1 MHYYLPLEIERLRFH
16 IAALYPIQ
24 EVNPAPI
31 KQYVLTKQVGAAPLF
46 NIDADTYFVAHG
58 GMKEDLDWIS
68 FHIDF
73 DVTHNH
79 LKINFKTT
87 PHTDKPAH
95 DKVPFTKVDAAPIEC
110 TQHPKRPDIAL
121 SLKSGKEGAFK
132 LDLNLEDAT
141 GNITHSSQLLLHI
154 VPNTNIWDIALDF
167 GSEASQ
173 LSVHRASSGGTVTSV
188 QMIPYLVSSFY
199 KHYEKVK
206 EEDFMQYD
214 RDGLFRSVFLAAS
227 EGVLRQTDPPNTDRE
242 LVPMLTLQSLMDEL
256 KTKKYKLLPTVK
268 LATFGI
274 GGSEIVTVNGQTEM
288 LSNLVGKIH
297 RKLIFNFLHTA
308 CKSITAN
315 ADRYIRFKLLIPN
328 VFNQTKIKELV
339 EKMERDVV
347 YFIKDFP
354 EYKLKGVEISTM
366 SESDAAFA
374 GYRAPVTAPLKANG
388 KYLIIDAGRGTT
400 DYSIVELTAAK
411 EAIGLYRSGF
421 IGAGALLTFAFLD
434 TLVMHL
440 LKEHYNK
447 VLKKELSQVDRV
459 EFFKKVICEADAKW
473 QTAFFQSVELLKQG
487 YGRHI
492 QEKGVL
498 IPEVVDG
505 EKVPDLMK
513 VDLNTLNNWLKEGF
527 LKKPNRSM
535 ADSFGFIQKT
545 TDALV
550 SHLLTDIQNIP
561 NAFAQIDKLDGIIL
575 SGRGFLFK
583 PLVAALKARFG
594 EKVVL
599 AENLKN
605 ICIQGAF
612 TNHRFNGNC
621 NMIGIP
627 YAAITRDDGKQV
639 IQHQPLT
646 PLQPIKTAK
655 SWWDWLP
662 SWGENGKSAAPARS
676 KQGKDN
682 YFRDMEGFLKGYG
695 DTHFNATTEAIFVS
709 GQEYEQ
715 QLPAT
720 NGLVNLF
727 FTGRDFLIR
736 SETHVETL
744 TPVPTL
750 ATSTEK
756 GFAAKTLFP
765 ALNAKGEVPLD
776 KIPDNNPLM

>member
-24 EVNPAPI
+24 EANPAPV
-31 KQYVLTKQVGAAPLF
+31 KQYVLIKQVGAVPLF

-58 GMKEDLDWIS
+58 GMKEDLDWTS

-73 DVTHNH
+73 DAIRNQ
-79 LKINFKTT
+79 LKINFKTVA
-87 PHTDKPAH
+87 HTDRPAH
-95 DKVPFTKVDAAPIEC
+95 DRIPYTKSDNAPIEC
-110 TQHPKRPDIAL
+110 TQHPHRPDIAL
-121 SLKSGKEGAFK
+121 ALKSGKEGTFK
-132 LDLNLEDAT
+132 LELNLEDAE
-141 GNITHSSQLLLHI
+141 GNLTHSSQLILHI
-154 VPNTNIWDIALDF
+154 VSNQNVWDVALDF

-173 LSVHRASSGGTVTSV
+173 LSVHRASSGAAVASV

-199 KHYEKVK
+199 KDYEKIK
-206 EEDFMQYD
+206 HEDFMQYD

-227 EGVLRQTDPPNTDRE
+227 EGILKQTDAPNTARE

-274 GGSEIVTVNGQTEM
+274 GGSEIVTVNGQQEM
-288 LSNLVGKIH
+288 LSNLVSKIH

-308 CKSITAN
+308 CKSITSSS
-315 ADRYIRFKLLIPN
+315 DRYIRFKLLIPN

-339 EKMERDVV
+339 EKMERDTVH
-347 YFIKDFP
+347 FIKNFP
-354 EYKLKGVEISTM
+354 DYKLKGIEIATM

-411 EAIGLYRSGF
+411 EAVGLYRSGF
-421 IGAGALLTFAFLD
+421 IGAGALLTFSFLD

-447 VLKKELSQVDRV
+447 VLKKEISQADRV
-459 EFFKKVICEADAKW
+459 DFFKKVICEADAKW
-473 QTAFFQSVELLKQG
+473 QTAFFQSVEQLKQG

-498 IPEVVDG
+498 VPEVIDG

-513 VDLNTLNNWLKEGF
+513 VDLNTLNNWLKDGF
-527 LKKPNRSM
+527 LKKTNRSM

-545 TDALV
+545 TDALI

-583 PLVAALKARFG
+583 PLVTALKARFG

-627 YAAITRDDGKQV
+627 YAAVTRDDGKQV
-639 IQHQPLT
+639 IQQQPLT
-646 PLQPIKTAK
+646 PLQAAIPTK
-655 SWWDWLP
+655 SWRDWL
-662 SWGENGKSAAPARS
+662 SWGEKRAVNKP

-682 YFRDMEGFLKGYG
+682 YFRDIEGFLKGYG
-695 DTHFNATTEAIFVS
+695 DTHFNGTTEAIFVS

-736 SETHVETL
+736 SETHVDTL

-776 KIPDNNPLM
+776 KIPDNNPLL